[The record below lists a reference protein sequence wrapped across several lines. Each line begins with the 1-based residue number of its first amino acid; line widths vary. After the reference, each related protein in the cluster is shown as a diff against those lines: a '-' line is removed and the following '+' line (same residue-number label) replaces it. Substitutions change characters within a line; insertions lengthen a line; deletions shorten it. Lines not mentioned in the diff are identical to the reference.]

1 VLELRH
7 GSGRRD
13 AVGNRGLTLY
23 RSDLNPLLNRVG
35 LVIDN
40 QQVPIT
46 HAIEDYYAPER
57 LRDTLGAMAF
67 LRDPNLP
74 AAKASLPALLQP
86 NASSQPPS
94 ALAGASLKVYGLW
107 RSDPEAKS
115 FGIVRVSKDKPPAET
130 STRGVPASKVATL
143 RVSSASAPS

>member
-1 VLELRH
+1 MNEHVGPLRTRAGLERALGEIAQLRAFDLPAPVGPYSPGMQFERLIFVSGQGATDPATGKLAGPDAVLELRH
-7 GSGRRD
+7 GAGRRD
-13 AVGNRGLTLY
+13 AVGNRGMTLY
-23 RSDLNPLLNRVG
+23 RSDLNPLLARVG

-74 AAKASLPALLQP
+74 AAKASLP
-86 NASSQPPS
+86 
-94 ALAGASLKVYGLW
+94 G
-107 RSDPEAKS
+107 
-115 FGIVRVSKDKPPAET
+115 
-130 STRGVPASKVATL
+130 
-143 RVSSASAPS
+143 